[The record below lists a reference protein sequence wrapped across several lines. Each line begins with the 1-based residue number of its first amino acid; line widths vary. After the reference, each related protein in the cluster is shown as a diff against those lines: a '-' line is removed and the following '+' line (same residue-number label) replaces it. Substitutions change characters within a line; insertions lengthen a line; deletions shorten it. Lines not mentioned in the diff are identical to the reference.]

1 MTTRI
6 RIVINCEVQ
15 EGQRWFIFVVE
26 LKDLPQLL
34 YVVCVSDK
42 PCMIQQQKE
51 DRVRPKFGFGYG
63 AKTDLTYGFGL
74 VSATAKVQ
82 WHKFGETLPRNTK
95 TAQTV
100 KLVQTVTLWQSE
112 RLLAVGGQGGAYAS
126 WYR

>member
-82 WHKFGETLPRNTK
+82 WHKFGFGLNITPQRRIRRNCK
-95 TAQTV
+95 IGANCNTV
-100 KLVQTVTLWQSE
+100 
-112 RLLAVGGQGGAYAS
+112 AV
-126 WYR
+126 